1 MVLGVDTGRRAAV
14 LLLAGVA
21 VAAPGAAS
29 GASPPDRSYQASGD
43 RLAGTESSSD
53 APVMTAGRSYTDTL
67 ALGDR
72 KYWAVDLDGAS
83 AAYVSVTLAPR
94 SGGKASYGDGAEL
107 KLESTGGDRCG
118 GGTLSIASSDQS
130 AMPVTGTA
138 SRVPRQDHS
147 GSCDKAGRYLVS
159 LERTSKAGS
168 DPASWPVELQF
179 LLEPA
184 LRPGSTPG
192 VARTAAPATPVPQPG
207 EPRPVAGSHGFA
219 GAPALGAGVWKD
231 SLHPGE
237 QLYYRV
243 PLHWGQSL
251 SSRIEIANAT
261 TKGSGSYASTQ
272 IEQTLLNPARTPGES
287 QSAYYSG
294 DPAES
299 SLLTVPVAYA
309 NRWES
314 GDDTTAMALEGWYYL
329 AVSMAPGGAKVVGAD
344 GSVGITIRLRTQGA
358 AVAGPGYAGD
368 AMKAGFGI
376 GDPAQIGTGQPLQV
390 SGGASG
396 RTVLAVVALGTGTL
410 LLLSLLGWSAAARR
424 RTA

>member
-1 MVLGVDTGRRAAV
+1 M

-21 VAAPGAAS
+21 VVAPGTASAA
-29 GASPPDRSYQASGD
+29 GSPPDRSYQPSGD
-43 RLAGTESSSD
+43 RLTGAVSSSD
-53 APVMTAGRSYTDTL
+53 APRMTAGRSYTDAL
-67 ALGDR
+67 APGDR
-72 KYWAVDLDGAS
+72 RYYAIDLDGVS
-83 AAYVSVTLAPR
+83 AAYVSATLAPR
-94 SGGKASYGDGAEL
+94 SGSKASYGDGAEL

-118 GGTLSIASSDQS
+118 GGGTLEIASGDDG

-138 SRVPRQDHS
+138 YRVPRQDRS
-147 GSCDKAGRYLVS
+147 GSCDKPGRYLVS

-168 DPASWPVELQF
+168 DPAPWPVELQF
-179 LLEPA
+179 LLEPGLSSGA
-184 LRPGSTPG
+184 APGP
-192 VARTAAPATPVPQPG
+192 ARTAAPATPVPQSG
-207 EPRPVAGSHGFA
+207 EPRPVGGAHGFA

-243 PLHWGQSL
+243 PLRWGQSL

-272 IEQTLLNPARTPGES
+272 IEQTLLNPARTRGES
-287 QSAYYSG
+287 QTAYYSG

-329 AVSMAPGGAKVVGAD
+329 VVSMAPGGAKVVGAD

-368 AMKAGFGI
+368 AVKAGFGI
-376 GDPAQIGTGQPLQV
+376 GDPAQIGTGRPLKAA
-390 SGGASG
+390 GGTAG
-396 RTVLAVVALGTGTL
+396 RTVLAMAALSAGTL
-410 LLLSLLGWSAAARR
+410 LLASLLGWTAAARR
-424 RTA
+424 RAV